1 MKLIGVRPLSKHYL
15 SLYAEDLKELRTKV
29 KPGLVPP
36 FYADMPKTLEEVQD
50 SERRYLNAYLK
61 SPIGTDIKYFFKT
74 FYNIVIK
81 RVRSK

>member
-15 SLYAEDLKELRTKV
+15 SLYDDDLKELRVKV

-36 FYADMPKTLEEVQD
+36 FYADMPKTLEEIQD
-50 SERRYLNAYLK
+50 SERRYLYAYLK

-81 RVRSK
+81 RARSK